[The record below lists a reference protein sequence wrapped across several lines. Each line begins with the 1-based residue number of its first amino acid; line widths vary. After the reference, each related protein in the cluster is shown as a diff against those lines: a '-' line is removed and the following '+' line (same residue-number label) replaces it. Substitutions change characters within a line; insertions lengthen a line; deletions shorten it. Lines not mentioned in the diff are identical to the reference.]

1 MTAVAADTHAAIW
14 SLFEPALLSRDALAA
29 LSEAEAAGD
38 PIYLTSISLVETWYL
53 VERRRVAQ
61 DTLERLVNA
70 LSQPGATF
78 VLIPLNLRVALA
90 VGAIPRTEVPEMP
103 DRIIAATALHLGVPL
118 VTRDRRVR
126 SSRIATIW

>member
-14 SLFEPALLSRDALAA
+14 SLFESALLSRDALAA

-38 PIYLTSISLVETWYL
+38 PIYLASISLVETWYL
-53 VERRRVAQ
+53 VERCRVAQ

-103 DRIIAATALHLGVPL
+103 DRIIAATALHLDVPL

>member
-38 PIYLTSISLVETWYL
+38 PIYLASISLVETWYL
-53 VERRRVAQ
+53 VERRWVAQ

-78 VLIPLNLRVALA
+78 VLIPLSLRVALA
-90 VGAIPRTEVPEMP
+90 LGAIPRTEVPEMP

-118 VTRDRRVR
+118 VTRDRRIR